1 MSRME
6 PAMGLLDLVLGRK
19 LDLQPEPVAAG
30 ASREDARAVDRYEQM
45 LRTAPADVIEKVH
58 VEAFEKLTPAQLDL
72 LFERFTV
79 DAPSAEERPADAR
92 PSTLARSAVQAET
105 RQPGALARIFKGDHS
120 GISPA
125 TWVGYSILDTVA
137 WYAIASIAFGSWAP
151 SGTDDTAA
159 AGTGSDNFGQDA
171 ASGSADA
178 SASGGF
184 WDFLF

>member
-1 MSRME
+1 
-6 PAMGLLDLVLGRK
+6 MGLLDLVLGRK
-19 LDLQPEPVAAG
+19 LDMEPEPVAAG

-45 LRTAPADVIEKVH
+45 LRTAPSDVIEKVH

-72 LFERFTV
+72 LLERFSA
-79 DAPSAEERPADAR
+79 DAPSPEERPADAQ
-92 PSTLARSAVQAET
+92 PATLARAAAQAET

-137 WYAIASIAFGSWAP
+137 WYAIASVAFGSWTP
-151 SGTDDTAA
+151 SGTEGAA
-159 AGTGSDNFGQDA
+159 ATGTGSDNVDQDA
-171 ASGSADA
+171 TSTATDM